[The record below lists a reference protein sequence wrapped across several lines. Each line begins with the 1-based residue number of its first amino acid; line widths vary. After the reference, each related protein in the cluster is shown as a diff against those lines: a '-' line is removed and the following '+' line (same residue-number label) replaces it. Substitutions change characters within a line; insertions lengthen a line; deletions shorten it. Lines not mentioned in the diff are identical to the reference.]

1 MCGKA
6 AGEAPE
12 VLGADAGIVCPEL
25 TANESVVTTEGNCRR
40 WNTAAWRSRLAGHIR
55 FVSLGGNWYR
65 MAMTSRERIL
75 TACAHQEPD
84 RLPVDFGGGFQ
95 TGIHVSIVH
104 QLRQAL
110 GLDRP
115 GTPVKVVEIYQMLG
129 EIAPD
134 LRAALGIDTVSLHG
148 TGTMFGFPQREF
160 KEWQLAD
167 GTPVL
172 VPQDFNTQYEPNGD
186 LLQWPGNDR
195 SVPASGRM
203 PAGGHFFDA
212 ILRQEPVNEARLNP
226 ADNTEEFQPAPDA
239 EIEHYRALAERLFT
253 STDAALFGT
262 FGGLT
267 FGDIALV
274 PATFLKRPKGI
285 RDIEEW
291 YVTTVSHPEYIQA
304 VFEQQTQVAIVNLTR
319 LHAVVGDRL
328 AIIQTNGTDF
338 GTQIGPF
345 CSPAK
350 YRELYLP
357 YQKRVNGW
365 IHRHT
370 KWKTLMHCCGGIEPL
385 LDCVVEAE
393 FDILNPVQC
402 SARGMAAQSL
412 KQRFGNQLVFWGG
425 GVDTQKTLPFGTP
438 QQVRDEVRERIETF
452 APGGGFVFC
461 SIHNIQAETP
471 LPNLLA
477 MFEVIRDY
485 R

>member
-1 MCGKA
+1 
-6 AGEAPE
+6 
-12 VLGADAGIVCPEL
+12 
-25 TANESVVTTEGNCRR
+25 
-40 WNTAAWRSRLAGHIR
+40 
-55 FVSLGGNWYR
+55 
-65 MAMTSRERIL
+65 MTPRERIL
-75 TACAHQEPD
+75 TTCAHQEPD
-84 RLPVDFGGGFQ
+84 RLAVDFGGGFQ
-95 TGIHVSIVH
+95 TGIHVSMVY

-110 GLDRP
+110 DLDRP

-134 LRAALGIDTVSLHG
+134 LRTALGIDTVNLGG
-148 TGTMFGFPQREF
+148 TGTMFGFPQTEF

-172 VPQDFNTQYEPNGD
+172 VPVDFNTQYEPNGD

-195 SVPASGRM
+195 SVPPSGRM
-203 PAGGHFFDA
+203 PAGGNFFDA
-212 ILRQEPVNEARLNP
+212 IPRPSPVDEAKLDP
-226 ADNTEEFQPAPDA
+226 ADNTEEFQPIAEA
-239 EIEHYRALAERLFT
+239 EIAHYQRLAEKLFT
-253 STDAALFGT
+253 TTDQALFCT

-274 PATFLKRPKGI
+274 PATFLKRPRGI
-285 RDIEEW
+285 RDLEEW
-291 YVTTVSHPEYIQA
+291 YVSTITRTDYIKA
-304 VFEQQTQVAIVNLTR
+304 VFERQTEVALANLTR
-319 LHAVVGDRL
+319 LHAAIGDRA

-338 GTQIGPF
+338 GTQNGPF

-365 IHRHT
+365 IHQHT
-370 KWKTLMHCCGGIEPL
+370 PWKTFMHCCGGIEPL
-385 LDCVVEAE
+385 LDCIVEAG

-402 SARGMAAQSL
+402 SAKGMAPGAL
-412 KQRFGNQLVFWGG
+412 KRRYGGQLVFWGG

-438 QQVRDEVRERIETF
+438 KEVREEVRERIETF

-461 SIHNIQAETP
+461 TIHNLQAGTP

-477 MFEVIRDY
+477 MFETIQEY